1 MLDDIQ
7 DLKDQI
13 LSLSYKRL
21 GYKQLIEKA
30 ENDIR
35 RLKNEM
41 EETELE
47 IKKCIEELKQKEP
60 DNEWL

>member
-35 RLKNEM
+35 RLKKEM

>member
-30 ENDIR
+30 ENDMR
-35 RLKNEM
+35 GLKKEM